1 MAKTIQE
8 AVDYLVNQ
16 TLDMNKEI
24 ASWSFPLADIDKMLG
39 DPKTTAMQRNM
50 LMILKNNANG
60 ATKH

>member
-24 ASWSFPLADIDKMLG
+24 ASWNFPLSDIDKMLG

-50 LMILKNNANG
+50 LMILKSNANG